1 MHYSA
6 AEDPRVADRV
16 MPTSKKTTQRIGME
30 QEEQEADFQTLRD
43 LSPPE
48 CLVNFTLSGTSPTTP
63 PMGLLCLSGKERLLL
78 LTLSKPRIK
87 LESTARC
94 IMCDCSLSLRDPPVS
109 CSSHQRHF
117 YLPPINTTDRL
128 RMYLSCGS
136 AVESS
141 QVKCQDSGYLDWAQS
156 CTARSHGVSKARL

>member
-48 CLVNFTLSGTSPTTP
+48 CLVNFTLSGTSPTTSP
-63 PMGLLCLSGKERLLL
+63 TGLLCLSGKE
-78 LTLSKPRIK
+78 
-87 LESTARC
+87 
-94 IMCDCSLSLRDPPVS
+94 
-109 CSSHQRHF
+109 
-117 YLPPINTTDRL
+117 
-128 RMYLSCGS
+128 
-136 AVESS
+136 
-141 QVKCQDSGYLDWAQS
+141 
-156 CTARSHGVSKARL
+156 

>member
-16 MPTSKKTTQRIGME
+16 MPTSKKTTQRIGLE
-30 QEEQEADFQTLRD
+30 QEEQEAGFQTLRD

-48 CLVNFTLSGTSPTTP
+48 SLVNLTLPGTSPTTS
-63 PMGLLCLSGKERLLL
+63 PMGLLCLSGKERLPL
-78 LTLSKPRIK
+78 LTWSKHRIK

-94 IMCDCSLSLRDPPVS
+94 IMCDCSLSLRDPSVS

-117 YLPPINTTDRL
+117 CLPPINTTDRL
-128 RMYLSCGS
+128 RLYLSCGS

-141 QVKCQDSGYLDWAQS
+141 QVKRQYSGYLD
-156 CTARSHGVSKARL
+156 